1 MRQPFLLYFSAMQK
15 QNLQSIGSVINQF
28 LKENRLEKK
37 IDTSSLH
44 TNWKTIA
51 GDMVANHTTRMF
63 LKDTT
68 LFLQVDSS
76 ALKNE
81 LHFLKDQLIQNI
93 NHFLKKE
100 LINQLVLL

>member
-1 MRQPFLLYFSAMQK
+1 MFK
-15 QNLQSIGSVINQF
+15 QNLQSIGSVINEF

-37 IDTSSLH
+37 IDLSSLH

-51 GDMVANHTTRMF
+51 GEMVANHTTRMF
-63 LKDTT
+63 IKDST

-93 NHFLKKE
+93 NHFLEKE
-100 LINQLVLL
+100 LVKQLVLL

>member
-1 MRQPFLLYFSAMQK
+1 MHK
-15 QNLQSIGSVINQF
+15 QNLQSIGSAINQF

-37 IDTSSLH
+37 IDLSSLH
-44 TNWKTIA
+44 TNWRAIV
-51 GDMVANHTTRMF
+51 GEMVANHTKRIF
-63 LKDTT
+63 IKETT
-68 LFLQVDSS
+68 LFLEVDSS

-100 LINQLVLL
+100 LVKQLVLL